1 MGDRS
6 PRSKQRDQQ
15 QKNAAKTRAAAQA
28 KSKQDGYGTAKPT
41 DPKTPIGS
49 R

>member
-15 QKNAAKTRAAAQA
+15 QKNTAKTEAATQA
-28 KSKQDGYGTAKPT
+28 KSKQDGYGRAKPT
-41 DPKTPIGS
+41 DPKTPT
-49 R
+49 RAR

>member
-6 PRSKQRDQQ
+6 PRSKQKDQQ
-15 QKNAAKTRAAAQA
+15 QKNSAKTEAAAQA
-28 KSKQDGYGTAKPT
+28 KTKQDGYGRAKPT
-41 DPKTPIGS
+41 DPKAPIRS

>member
-15 QKNAAKTRAAAQA
+15 QKNTAKVQAAAQA
-28 KSKQDGYGTAKPT
+28 KSKQDRYSTVKPT
-41 DPKTPIGS
+41 DSKGPK
-49 R
+49 